1 MNVALVHDLPTGGAL
16 RVAVEWLRRT
26 SADAVTV
33 YCRDAA
39 VHDFAP
45 LPGGTPV
52 VALPRAGRAGPVGD
66 LQRLLASPAAG
77 RALAARV
84 DAGGHDV
91 AFCLPSVLT
100 QAPDVL
106 PWLGTPHVHYAPE
119 PLRSAHEPPELVWP
133 GGTLR
138 ETVTRHGL
146 NPIELRRRR
155 LDRRYMAAAERVV
168 THSRFT
174 AGTLHAAYGVDAGVV
189 PLGVDAEAFTPGG
202 VDGAGERYVLAVGA
216 LHPLKG
222 HDLVVQ
228 SVGLLPE
235 PRPRLVVVGDRGG
248 AEPALRRRA
257 VASGV
262 TLDVRRGLPF
272 AEVVELYRGAAVVAC
287 GQVREPFG
295 LVPLEAMACARP
307 VVAVDEGGFRETVR
321 DGETG
326 ILVRRDP
333 AAMAAALAR
342 VIDDAA
348 LAGRLGA
355 AGRDDAKRRW
365 TWDRTAAAF
374 DDLLAGAAFAGQA
387 RKSTATS

>member
-1 MNVALVHDLPTGGAL
+1 VNVALVHDLPTGGAL
-16 RVAVEWLRRT
+16 RVAVEWVRRT

-33 YCRDAA
+33 YCRDPA

-45 LPGGTPV
+45 LPEGTRV
-52 VALPRAGRAGPVGD
+52 VALPRAGRDGPVGE
-66 LQRLLASPAAG
+66 LRRLLASPAAG

-100 QAPDVL
+100 QAPDIL
-106 PWLGTPHVHYAPE
+106 PALRTPHVHYAPE
-119 PLRSAHEPPELVWP
+119 PLRSAYEPPELVWP
-133 GGTLR
+133 DRNLR
-138 ETVTRHGL
+138 ETVTRRGL
-146 NPIELRRRR
+146 NPVEHLRRT
-155 LDRRYMAAAERVV
+155 LDRRYMAAARRVV

-174 AGTLHAAYGVDAGVV
+174 AGTLRAAYGIEAGVV
-189 PLGVDAEAFTPGG
+189 PLGVDAEAFTPGA

-228 SVGLLPE
+228 AVGMLPE

-248 AEPALRRRA
+248 TEPALRRRA
-257 VASGV
+257 AAVGV

-272 AEVVELYRGAAVVAC
+272 AEVVALYRGAAVVAC

-295 LVPLEAMACARP
+295 LVPLEAMACAKP

-326 ILVRRDP
+326 LLVERNP

-342 VIDDAA
+342 VIDDPA
-348 LAGRLGA
+348 LAARLGA
-355 AGRDDAKRRW
+355 AGRQDAERRW
-365 TWDRTAAAF
+365 TWERTTAAF
-374 DDLLAGAAFAGQA
+374 DALLARAAQILT
-387 RKSTATS
+387 STATS